1 MTDLHIK
8 VLGQPQV
15 SLHNKPVTGFGTAK
29 TEALFYFLA
38 VTGQPQTREVLADLF
53 WGEMDEGKAK
63 RNLTKSLSTLRKL
76 VDPFLEIERQTVTFK
91 SNESVQLDT
100 ELFQTNIE
108 TGEKKAQ
115 LNALKK
121 AIDLYQ
127 GDFLDGIYV
136 KDSLPFEE
144 WMLNQREHFRELM
157 LDGLEN
163 LITQYIHQGDYDK
176 GITYANRLLE
186 LDPWRESAHRQMMTL
201 LARNGQRNA
210 ALTQYE
216 TCRRLLDDEFGVE
229 PTPETTALYE
239 RLKTAD
245 APPPHNL
252 PPQSDAFIGRA
263 TELHQLMADLEN
275 NSCRLLTLV
284 GPGGVGKTR
293 LALQAAT
300 RYTDPKN
307 LTGVTNFQGGIYLI
321 GLAVLADGATSSSPG
336 GSSELLIS
344 MITNTLQLPAAGN
357 ASPLNALII
366 NLQKAGPTLLVL
378 DNFEYFIEEAHILD
392 RLLQQT
398 PNLKLLVTSRERLSL
413 RQEWVIELSGL
424 TYPAANL
431 LQTSNTNALS
441 PLANAEKYSAVA
453 LFMERARQVRGDY
466 ALGDDE
472 LPDVIKICRLV
483 EGTPLAL
490 ELAASL
496 RRLSTCAEIAAGIEA
511 NLDFLSSS
519 LRNLPMRHRSLRA
532 MFEHSWSLL
541 QPQEQEGLRRLA
553 VLRGGFQQ
561 EAAKAVAEV
570 TLAVL
575 ASLID
580 KSLLRHSPSGR
591 YSIHELLRQYA
602 AEKLAQNPDEQET
615 MLDRHSRYYATFLQQ
630 RGGEYQEAEH
640 TKVVAELNAEA
651 DNIRAGWQHA
661 IGSDQ
666 NTTVADINQYWY
678 LGRFE
683 QAAGLYHKSLAALH
697 APSPT
702 WDRGLDLHQQGFL
715 AYQQGDYN
723 TARRR
728 LTESLSVLAAAGDPL
743 YGARSN
749 VLLGMV
755 AYDRGE
761 WEPAEHLL
769 RQSLRDLE
777 ALGESRYRSYA
788 LSTLGL
794 TLQAT
799 DRRRSVELENG
810 LRACLAINRE
820 VGDNWAVVHTL
831 KNLGHY
837 LSQVTESSTER
848 GEALTLLQE
857 SLERSR
863 TTRDAWGQVT
873 TLNALGQVT
882 LDLKDGQTAEN
893 FFHEAAT
900 IAYPDQFTPALLE
913 ALRGIVQSRAYM
925 DENYS
930 VPLTNWEASV
940 LALLLRH
947 PAASYRLQQ
956 QAEQDIARL
965 KQSGQLP
972 DITDTDRKK
981 NYTLLLSDLIRQL

>member
-15 SLHNKPVTGFGTAK
+15 TLHNKAVTGFGTAK

-76 VDPFLEIERQTVTFK
+76 VDPFLEIERQSVAFK
-91 SNESVQLDT
+91 SDASVQLDT
-100 ELFQTNIE
+100 KLFQTHIE
-108 TGEKKAQ
+108 SDDKNAQ
-115 LNALKK
+115 LNVLKR

-144 WMLNQREHFRELM
+144 WMLNQREHYRELM

-163 LITQYIHQGDYDK
+163 LVTQYIHQGDYDN

-186 LDPWRESAHRQMMTL
+186 LDPWRESAHRQMMTM

-210 ALTQYE
+210 ALAQYE
-216 TCRRLLDDEFGVE
+216 TCRQLLDEEFGVE
-229 PTPETTALYE
+229 PTAETTALYK

-252 PPQSDAFIGRA
+252 PPQSDAFIGRE
-263 TELHQLMADLEN
+263 TELQQLVADLEN
-275 NSCRLLTLV
+275 NSCRMLTLV

-293 LALQAAT
+293 LALQGAT
-300 RYTDPKN
+300 RFTDPKN

-321 GLAVLADGATSSSPG
+321 ALAGLVEDDTLGKPAGYA
-336 GSSELLIS
+336 ELLIS
-344 MITNTLQLPAAGN
+344 TITNTLQMTASGST
-357 ASPLNALII
+357 SPLNALITQ
-366 NLQKAGPTLLVL
+366 LQKAGPTLLVL
-378 DNFEYFIEEAHILD
+378 DNFEYFIEEAHLLD
-392 RLLQQT
+392 RLLQQA
-398 PNLKLLVTSRERLSL
+398 PNLKLLVTSRERLNL
-413 RQEWVIELSGL
+413 RQEWVLELTGL
-424 TYPAANL
+424 TYPSTDAL
-431 LQTSNTNALS
+431 GSTTTN
-441 PLANAEKYSAVA
+441 PEKYSAVA

-483 EGTPLAL
+483 DGTPLAL

-519 LRNLPMRHRSLRA
+519 LRNLPVRHRSLRA

-541 QPQEQEGLRRLA
+541 QPEEQDGLRRLS
-553 VLRGGFQQ
+553 VFRGGFQQ
-561 EAAKAVAEV
+561 EAAKDVAD
-570 TLAVL
+570 AARPVL

-591 YSIHELLRQYA
+591 YHIHELLRQYA
-602 AEKLAQNPDEQET
+602 AEKLAQNPPEQEAT
-615 MLDRHSRYYATFLQQ
+615 FNRHSRYYATFLQQ

-640 TKVVAELNAEA
+640 TKVLSELSAEA

-661 IGSDQ
+661 IGSGQ
-666 NTTVADINQYWY
+666 NATVADINQYWY

-683 QAAGLYHKSLAALH
+683 QAAGLYHKSLAALR

-715 AYQQGDYN
+715 AYQQGDYS
-723 TARRR
+723 TAHRR

-743 YGARSN
+743 YAARSN

-755 AYDRGE
+755 AYSRGE
-761 WEPAEHLL
+761 WDEATRLL
-769 RQSLRDLE
+769 SQSHKDLE
-777 ALGESRYRSYA
+777 ALGESRYRGYA

-794 TLQAT
+794 TLHAT
-799 DRRRSVELENG
+799 GQRRSVEIENA

-820 VGDNWAVVHTL
+820 VGDGWAVAHTL
-831 KNLGHY
+831 KNLGRY
-837 LSQVTESSTER
+837 LSQVTESSHER
-848 GEALTLLQE
+848 SEALTLLQE
-857 SLERSR
+857 GLEHSR
-863 TTRDAWGQVT
+863 EIRDDWGQVT
-873 TLNALGQVT
+873 TLNALGRVT
-882 LDLKDGQTAEN
+882 LDLKDCRTASD
-893 FFHEAAT
+893 FFHEAVV
-900 IAYPDQFTPALLE
+900 IGHNGQFTSSLLE
-913 ALRGIVQSRAYM
+913 ALWGIVYSKAHV
-925 DENYS
+925 DENCPD
-930 VPLTNWEASV
+930 PLTIWDASV
-940 LALLLRH
+940 LALILRH
-947 PAASYRLQQ
+947 PAASYGLKQ
-956 QAEQDIARL
+956 QAEQDINRL
-965 KQSGQLP
+965 KLSEQLP
-972 DITDTDRKK
+972 EPADIDRKK
-981 NYTLLLSDLIRQL
+981 SYTLLLSDLIGQI